1 MSTLLQLNTSIFE
14 HDGQSTRLAQGFVD
28 AWLARNPQTRLLVRD
43 LGRDPVP
50 HLNAE
55 RFRALLTSK
64 EQRTA
69 AQQSVVN
76 YSDRLIDELR
86 QASVIVLGLPMYNFG
101 VPSSLKAYFDH
112 IARVGVTFR
121 YTAQGPVGLMED
133 KPVFVLAA
141 RGGNYVG
148 TAKDSQ
154 SRYVM
159 DFLNFIGLTSVRFVY
174 AEGLNIDEDTRQRAM
189 DQALGNIQTL
199 VA

>member
-14 HDGQSTRLAQGFVD
+14 QDGQSTRLAHSFVD
-28 AWLARNPQTRLLVRD
+28 AWLAHNPRTRLVVRD

-50 HLNAE
+50 HLDAE
-55 RFRALLTSK
+55 RFRALLTP
-64 EQRTA
+64 ETQRSQR
-69 AQQSVVN
+69 QQAVVD

-112 IARVGVTFR
+112 VARAGITFR
-121 YTAQGPVGLMED
+121 YTAEGPVGLMED

-141 RGGNYVG
+141 RGGNYAG

-154 SRYVM
+154 SRYVI
-159 DFLNFIGLTSVRFVY
+159 DFLNFIGLKSIRFVY
-174 AEGLNIDEDTRQRAM
+174 AEGLNIDENTRQRGI
-189 DQALGNIQTL
+189 DQALDAIEEL